1 MCIGAQQHY
10 EKVNRMLNVLRD
22 HEGRSQPRKLTRYLQ
37 AGDCMAIPAQYF
49 VRMVFKNLSDYV
61 HGVEGGVNDV

>member
-1 MCIGAQQHY
+1 
-10 EKVNRMLNVLRD
+10 MLNVLRD

-49 VRMVFKNLSDYV
+49 VRMVFKKLSDYV